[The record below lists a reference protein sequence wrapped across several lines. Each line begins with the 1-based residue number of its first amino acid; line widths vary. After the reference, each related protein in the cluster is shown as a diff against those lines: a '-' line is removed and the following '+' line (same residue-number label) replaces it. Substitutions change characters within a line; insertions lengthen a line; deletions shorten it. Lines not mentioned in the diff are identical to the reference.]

1 MFATCWYISP
11 EPCCYDRLNYPKR
24 CYDSQGFIIKLRSHL
39 HIYSIEGDY
48 SGFSACNAIR
58 AVHGGGE
65 PGSGGRTNRIEYVTM
80 TTGGDGQDFGDLSFA
95 ESFLTATSDSHGG
108 LGGF

>member
-1 MFATCWYISP
+1 MTKSLIVVVTPVAITQS
-11 EPCCYDRLNYPKR
+11 
-24 CYDSQGFIIKLRSHL
+24 
-39 HIYSIEGDY
+39 

-65 PGSGGRTNRIEYVTM
+65 SSGRTNRIEYVTM
-80 TTGGDGQDFGDLSFA
+80 TTGGNGQDFGDLSFA
-95 ESFLTATSDSHGG
+95 ESFLSATSDSHGG